1 MDSPSTIPLSA
12 CETINRKKGW
22 VKVRGRPVEEVP
34 VIGIA
39 SVFTPAARRNK
50 GYAAALMQLL
60 SKKVHAMVGGRG
72 FSVLFSDIGP
82 HYYAANGGWI
92 ISGEACQLIIPSMK
106 RFMDTVAPESL
117 KLRQAEVYIIKDV
130 NALEKEFAAD
140 SDITTVRMIPQ
151 YSELQW
157 ALLRET
163 QAAKHRNIQTLDVV
177 GAKSTMS
184 EDGWGYILWF
194 HDFKESS
201 LTVLRLREPSSDAEL
216 RGLLE
221 AAVNEAKRSGLK
233 EVRIWSSSIRLEG
246 LCGIEKTVRD
256 RELPG
261 LLYLAGEKKVRWDT
275 VEKISWC

>member
-157 ALLRET
+157 AILRET
-163 QAAKHRNIQTLDVV
+163 QVAKHLNIQTVDVV
-177 GAKSTMS
+177 GAKSVTS
-184 EDGWGYILWF
+184 GDGWGYILWF
-194 HDFKESS
+194 HEFKESS
-201 LTVLRLREPSSDAEL
+201 LTVLRLREPSSDGEL
-216 RGLLE
+216 RGLLK
-221 AAVNEAKRSGLK
+221 AAVNEAERSGLK
-233 EVRIWSSSIRLEG
+233 EVRIWSSSQRLEV
-246 LCGIEKTVRD
+246 LCRIKKTVRTS
-256 RELPG
+256 ELPG
-261 LLYLAGEKKVRWDT
+261 LLYLAGEEVRWDT